1 MDQLWEIVGIIVA
14 VVMVVIGLR
23 LILKKPKV
31 QADDTPS
38 EVLIEAQSQQPV
50 TPRHLRD
57 SHPNIDTTQS
67 QNHAERKKSL
77 EQVFDAENTENSA
90 QTKQAVEADGFEL
103 DGEKSQAEIAS
114 PSSAVRANTQQ
125 DLFSA
130 DPDEVEAHSTA
141 QTEKPLNVEIN
152 TSETTQTKV
161 INHVPTTDQSVE
173 TDKADEIERFIE
185 QLDQDEVKQSQQKEN
200 DENEFIEDNADTDT
214 TSDNQLETVKI
225 EEWQGES
232 DVLDAHLSEQ
242 YRNDEE
248 SALAKAEQLI
258 ALYLYPNPTRA
269 LSGDRALKTLLK
281 YGLRFGEMSCFH
293 RYENPETVS
302 PLMFSVLRINDDG
315 APTGF
320 DLETLPS
327 EEVKGLAFFLALP
340 NSHAVQGFDMMV
352 SLAGLMARDIDG
364 LVFDEQ
370 SLELTPQLRDHW
382 RHYVIE
388 YKSSK

>member
-38 EVLIEAQSQQPV
+38 EVFIEAQSQQPV
-50 TPRHLRD
+50 TPRHLRNAQANVD
-57 SHPNIDTTQS
+57 HTHSL
-67 QNHAERKKSL
+67 NHAERKQSL
-77 EQVFDAENTENSA
+77 EQVFDAQDTDNHA
-90 QTKQAVEADGFEL
+90 DTKQTVEADGFEL
-103 DGEKSQAEIAS
+103 DGEKTQAETAS
-114 PSSAVRANTQQ
+114 PSSATRANTQQ

-130 DPDEVEAHSTA
+130 DPDDVENVSNANKS
-141 QTEKPLNVEIN
+141 VEI
-152 TSETTQTKV
+152 ET
-161 INHVPTTDQSVE
+161 VPKE
-173 TDKADEIERFIE
+173 TNDEFVAKTPDKADEIERFIE
-185 QLDQDEVKQSQQKEN
+185 QIDQDAVEQSQQKEN
-200 DENEFIEDNADTDT
+200 VENDLVEENADVDT
-214 TSDNQLETVKI
+214 ASDNQLETVKI

-340 NSHAVQGFDMMV
+340 NSHALQGFDMMV
-352 SLAGLMARDIDG
+352 SLAGLMARDIGG

>member
-14 VVMVVIGLR
+14 VVMVIIGFR
-23 LILKKPKV
+23 LIIKKPKAMEN
-31 QADDTPS
+31 QEPA
-38 EVLIEAQSQQPV
+38 EVMIEAQSQQPI

-57 SHPNIDTTQS
+57 EHRDANDAEQL
-67 QNHAERKKSL
+67 QHAAKKEQL
-77 EQVFDAENTENSA
+77 EQTFEQQPSSTETAPRVEPVA
-90 QTKQAVEADGFEL
+90 QTASKPVVE
-103 DGEKSQAEIAS
+103 
-114 PSSAVRANTQQ
+114 
-125 DLFSA
+125 
-130 DPDEVEAHSTA
+130 PD
-141 QTEKPLNVEIN
+141 QTEVASK
-152 TSETTQTKV
+152 STT
-161 INHVPTTDQSVE
+161 PDQ
-173 TDKADEIERFIE
+173 ADEIERFIE
-185 QLDQDEVKQSQQKEN
+185 QLDQDSDPSLDQNSDQNSDQKNVVKDQQNADIQNPQSADTQVESKSHAT
-200 DENEFIEDNADTDT
+200 DDNAT
-214 TSDNQLETVKI
+214 TATVAETETETALETVEI

-320 DLETLPS
+320 DLETLPN

-340 NSHAVQGFDMMV
+340 NAQAVQGFDMMV

-388 YKSSK
+388 YKAPTA

>member
-38 EVLIEAQSQQPV
+38 EVFIEAQSQQPV
-50 TPRHLRD
+50 TPRHLRNAQANVD
-57 SHPNIDTTQS
+57 HTHSL
-67 QNHAERKKSL
+67 NHAERKQTL
-77 EQVFDAENTENSA
+77 VQVFDAQDTDNHA
-90 QTKQAVEADGFEL
+90 DTKITVETDGFEL
-103 DGEKSQAEIAS
+103 DGEKLQAETAS
-114 PSSAVRANTQQ
+114 PSSATRANTQQ

-130 DPDEVEAHSTA
+130 DPDDVEIDSNANKSVEIETV
-141 QTEKPLNVEIN
+141 QTETTDEI
-152 TSETTQTKV
+152 
-161 INHVPTTDQSVE
+161 VPTNPSVAH
-173 TDKADEIERFIE
+173 DKADEIERFIE
-185 QLDQDEVKQSQQKEN
+185 QLDQDEVEQSQQKEN
-200 DENEFIEDNADTDT
+200 VENDFIEENAETDT
-214 TSDNQLETVKI
+214 TPDNHLETVKI

-258 ALYLYPNPTRA
+258 ALYLYPNPTRV

-293 RYENPETVS
+293 RYENPETAS

-352 SLAGLMARDIDG
+352 SLAGLMARDIGG

>member
-23 LILKKPKV
+23 LILKKPKE

-38 EVLIEAQSQQPV
+38 EVLVEAQSQQPV
-50 TPRHLRD
+50 TPRHLRNAQANVD
-57 SHPNIDTTQS
+57 HTQS
-67 QNHAERKKSL
+67 LNHAERKQSL
-77 EQVFDAENTENSA
+77 EQVFDAQDTDNHA
-90 QTKQAVEADGFEL
+90 DTKQTVEADGFEL
-103 DGEKSQAEIAS
+103 DGEKSQVETTQEQ
-114 PSSAVRANTQQ
+114 SSLRANTQQ

-130 DPDEVEAHSTA
+130 DPDDVEIDSNANKSVEIETV
-141 QTEKPLNVEIN
+141 QTEANDEIV
-152 TSETTQTKV
+152 TT
-161 INHVPTTDQSVE
+161 NPSVAP
-173 TDKADEIERFIE
+173 DKADEIERFIE
-185 QLDQDEVKQSQQKEN
+185 QLDSDQAVQTQKTQDTEN
-200 DENEFIEDNADTDT
+200 DLVDENTDADT
-214 TSDNQLETVKI
+214 TSDNPLETVKI

-293 RYENPETVS
+293 RYENPETAS

-352 SLAGLMARDIDG
+352 SLAGLMARDIGG

>member
-50 TPRHLRD
+50 TPRHLRNAQANVD
-57 SHPNIDTTQS
+57 HTQS
-67 QNHAERKKSL
+67 LNHAERKQSL
-77 EQVFDAENTENSA
+77 EQVFDAQDTHNHA
-90 QTKQAVEADGFEL
+90 DTKQTVEVDGFEL
-103 DGEKSQAEIAS
+103 DSEKSQVETTQEQ
-114 PSSAVRANTQQ
+114 SSLRANTQQ

-130 DPDEVEAHSTA
+130 DPVDVEHESSTDKSVEIETV
-141 QTEKPLNVEIN
+141 QTE
-152 TSETTQTKV
+152 
-161 INHVPTTDQSVE
+161 TTDEIVTTNPSVAP
-173 TDKADEIERFIE
+173 DKADEIERFIE
-185 QLDQDEVKQSQQKEN
+185 QLDNDQAVETQKTQDTEN
-200 DENEFIEDNADTDT
+200 DLVDENTDADT
-214 TSDNQLETVKI
+214 TSDNPLETVKI

-293 RYENPETVS
+293 RYENPETAS

-352 SLAGLMARDIDG
+352 SLAGLMARDIGG

>member
-14 VVMVVIGLR
+14 VVMVIIGFR
-23 LILKKPKV
+23 LIIKKPKAMEN
-31 QADDTPS
+31 QEPA
-38 EVLIEAQSQQPV
+38 EVMIEAQSQQPI

-57 SHPNIDTTQS
+57 EHRDANDAEQL
-67 QNHAERKKSL
+67 QHATKKEQL
-77 EQVFDAENTENSA
+77 EQTFEQQPSSTETAPRAEPAA
-90 QTKQAVEADGFEL
+90 QTASKPVVE
-103 DGEKSQAEIAS
+103 SQ
-114 PSSAVRANTQQ
+114 
-125 DLFSA
+125 
-130 DPDEVEAHSTA
+130 
-141 QTEKPLNVEIN
+141 QTEVA
-152 TSETTQTKV
+152 STTTA
-161 INHVPTTDQSVE
+161 PDQ
-173 TDKADEIERFIE
+173 ADEIERFIE
-185 QLDQDEVKQSQQKEN
+185 QLDQGSDPHLDQNSDHKNVVKDQQNVDAQNSQS
-200 DENEFIEDNADTDT
+200 ADTQAESNNSVTDNNAT
-214 TSDNQLETVKI
+214 TATVAETEAETALETVEI

-320 DLETLPS
+320 DLETLPN

-340 NSHAVQGFDMMV
+340 NAQAVQGFDMMV

-388 YKSSK
+388 YKAPTA

>member
-50 TPRHLRD
+50 IPRHLRNVQANVD
-57 SHPNIDTTQS
+57 HTQS
-67 QNHAERKKSL
+67 LNHAERKKSL
-77 EQVFDAENTENSA
+77 EQVFDAQDTDNHA
-90 QTKQAVEADGFEL
+90 DTKQTVEADDFEL
-103 DGEKSQAEIAS
+103 DGEKSQVETTQEQ
-114 PSSAVRANTQQ
+114 SSLRANNHQ

-130 DPDEVEAHSTA
+130 DPDDVKNESNTDKAE
-141 QTEKPLNVEIN
+141 EI
-152 TSETTQTKV
+152 ET
-161 INHVPTTDQSVE
+161 VPKE
-173 TDKADEIERFIE
+173 TNDEFVAKTPDKADEIERFIE
-185 QLDQDEVKQSQQKEN
+185 QIDQDAVEQSQQKEN
-200 DENEFIEDNADTDT
+200 VENDLVEENADVDT
-214 TSDNQLETVKI
+214 ASDNQLETVKI

-340 NSHAVQGFDMMV
+340 NNHALQGFDMMV
-352 SLAGLMARDIDG
+352 SLAGLMARDIGG

>member
-50 TPRHLRD
+50 IPRHLRNAQANVD
-57 SHPNIDTTQS
+57 HTQS
-67 QNHAERKKSL
+67 LNHAERKKSL
-77 EQVFDAENTENSA
+77 EQVFDAQDTDNHA
-90 QTKQAVEADGFEL
+90 DTKQTVEADGFEL
-103 DGEKSQAEIAS
+103 DGEKSQVETTQEQ
-114 PSSAVRANTQQ
+114 SSLRANNHQ

-130 DPDEVEAHSTA
+130 DPDDVKNESNTDKAE
-141 QTEKPLNVEIN
+141 EI
-152 TSETTQTKV
+152 ET
-161 INHVPTTDQSVE
+161 VPKE
-173 TDKADEIERFIE
+173 TNDEFVAKTPDKADEIERFIE
-185 QLDQDEVKQSQQKEN
+185 QIDQDAVEQSQQKEN
-200 DENEFIEDNADTDT
+200 VENDLVEENADVDT
-214 TSDNQLETVKI
+214 ASDNQLETVKI

-327 EEVKGLAFFLALP
+327 EEVKGLAFFLTLP

-352 SLAGLMARDIDG
+352 SLAGLMARDIGG

>member
-38 EVLIEAQSQQPV
+38 EVFIEAQSQQPV
-50 TPRHLRD
+50 TPRHLRNAQANVD
-57 SHPNIDTTQS
+57 HTHSL
-67 QNHAERKKSL
+67 NHAERKQTL
-77 EQVFDAENTENSA
+77 VQVFDAQDTDNHADIKKT
-90 QTKQAVEADGFEL
+90 VEADGFEL
-103 DGEKSQAEIAS
+103 DGEKLQAETAS
-114 PSSAVRANTQQ
+114 PSSATRANTQQ
-125 DLFSA
+125 NLFTA
-130 DPDEVEAHSTA
+130 DPDDVENESNANKSVEIETV
-141 QTEKPLNVEIN
+141 QTETTDEI
-152 TSETTQTKV
+152 
-161 INHVPTTDQSVE
+161 VPTNPSVAH
-173 TDKADEIERFIE
+173 DKADEIKRFIE
-185 QLDQDEVKQSQQKEN
+185 QLDQDEVEQSQQKEN
-200 DENEFIEDNADTDT
+200 VKNDFIEENAETDT
-214 TSDNQLETVKI
+214 TPDNQLETVKI

-258 ALYLYPNPTRA
+258 ALYLYPNPTRV

-293 RYENPETVS
+293 RYENPETAS

-352 SLAGLMARDIDG
+352 SLAGLMARDIGG